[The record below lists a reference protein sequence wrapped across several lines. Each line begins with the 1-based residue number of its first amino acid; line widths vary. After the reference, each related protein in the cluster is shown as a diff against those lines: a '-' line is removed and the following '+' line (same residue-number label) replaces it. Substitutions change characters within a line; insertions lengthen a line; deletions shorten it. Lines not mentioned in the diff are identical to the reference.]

1 MHKPVLVKEILEA
14 LVLEKG
20 KTAIDCNFGQG
31 GHTFEIWQKIKP
43 TGKILAFEKDPT
55 LYEKGIADIQE
66 RKLDEKIIL
75 KNCNF
80 AFLENVLEK
89 QENFKN
95 PQAILFDLGI
105 CSWHFDESKRGFSF
119 KGCEPLDMRFNP
131 YSNDLTAYEIINRFP
146 EKELAQFFKELGEE
160 RFANRIARKIVE
172 ERKDRTIENTTQLVE
187 AIKEAIPARFLKG
200 RIHWATRVFQALRI
214 LVNQELENLEKTLP
228 QAVNALEKNG
238 RLAVISYHSLE
249 DRIVKHYFKKE
260 ALKETIKIIT
270 KRPMTPTEEEIAE
283 NPRSRSAKLR
293 IIQKI
298 K

>member
-1 MHKPVLVKEILEA
+1 MHKPVLVKE
-14 LVLEKG
+14 VLEGLALKKG
-20 KTAIDCNFGQG
+20 GIAIDCNFGQG
-31 GHTFEIWQKIKP
+31 GHTFEIWQKIQP
-43 TGKILAFEKDPT
+43 TGKILAFEKDPI
-55 LYEKGIADIQE
+55 LYEKGIEDIQE
-66 RKLDEKIIL
+66 RELDKKIIL

-80 AFLENVLEK
+80 AFLEKVIEK
-89 QENFKN
+89 QENFEN

-119 KGCEPLDMRFNP
+119 RGCEPLDMRYNP
-131 YSNDLTAYEIINRFP
+131 YENDLTAYEVVNRFS

-160 RFANRIARKIVE
+160 RFANRIAQKIVE

-187 AIKEAIPARFLKG
+187 TIKEAIPEHFLRG
-200 RIHWATRVFQALRI
+200 RIHWATKVFQALRI

-228 QAVNALEKNG
+228 QAVNVLGKNG

-260 ALKETIKIIT
+260 ALKQSIKILT
-270 KRPMTPTEEEIAE
+270 KKPIIPNEEEVAE

-293 IIQKI
+293 IIEKI